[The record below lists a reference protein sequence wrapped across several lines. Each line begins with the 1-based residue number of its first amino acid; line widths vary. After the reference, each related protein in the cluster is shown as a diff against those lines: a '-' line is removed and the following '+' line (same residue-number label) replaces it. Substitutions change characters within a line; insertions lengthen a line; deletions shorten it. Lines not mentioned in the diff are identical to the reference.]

1 MLYIWIDSMHSAKL
15 PVMSSLTI
23 AKARNIASNLS
34 ILESKSFQSKI
45 QTVGLKAKRKKVQN
59 LRQMT
64 IHDMF
69 N

>member
-1 MLYIWIDSMHSAKL
+1 MLYIWIDSMRCAKL
-15 PVMSSLTI
+15 PVPSSLAI
-23 AKARNIASNLS
+23 AKVKSIACSLS
-34 ILESKSFQSKI
+34 ILDSKSFQSKI
-45 QTVGLKAKRKKVQN
+45 QTVGLKAKCKKLQN